1 MLKTEESRAASD
13 LLFDHWQNGRR
24 LASLPAHLIPANRA
38 DAYRIQSLLEDRS
51 AAPLFGWKIAA
62 TSIAGQAH
70 INVDGPMAGR
80 LLAERVLQPGA
91 TVSLANNHMRVA
103 EVEFAFRMGNSL
115 PPRAVPYEVEEV
127 LAAVEALCPAIEIPD
142 SRFEDFTAVGARQL
156 IADNACAHLFVLGE
170 ETKAQWRTLDLAAS
184 KVIGRVTGRLER
196 DGKGANV
203 LGDPRLALTWLA
215 NELSRHGITLEAGQ
229 VVSTGTCT
237 VPIEVEPGD
246 EVIAD
251 LGIVGEVAVR
261 FK

>member
-1 MLKTEESRAASD
+1 MEESRAVSD
-13 LLFDHWQNGRR
+13 LLFEHWQYGRR
-24 LASLPAHLIPANRA
+24 LASLPAQLIPTNRA
-38 DAYRIQSLLEDRS
+38 DAYQIQSLLEDRS

-62 TSIAGQAH
+62 TSVAGQTH
-70 INVDGPMAGR
+70 INVDGPIAGR

-91 TVSLANNHMRVA
+91 TVSLAANHMRVA

-115 PPRAVPYEVEEV
+115 PPRAVPYEVDEV

-142 SRFEDFTAVGARQL
+142 SRFEDFTAVGALQL
-156 IADNACAHLFVLGE
+156 IADNACAHFFVLGE
-170 ETKAQWRTLDLAAS
+170 ETKAQWRTLNLAACI
-184 KVIGRVTGRLER
+184 VVGRVTGRLER

-215 NELSRHGITLEAGQ
+215 NELSRHGITLKAGQ

-251 LGIVGEVAVR
+251 LGMLGEVAVR